1 MQKWNGSISTSDTSD
16 FYRTKV
22 FILKHSYCSKQ
33 LTSLCLNSKSKI
45 CLKWK
50 WMDPIRF
57 AFNWLRPRGK
67 CILRPILKYFKIY
80 FKTTLICVIWIIFD
94 ADTLTP
100 QAFCRTDRSLG
111 AVSFCYLKDVKES
124 FRRSDSDNVIM
135 NQINSYVNGDG
146 GCIIIAK
153 GW

>member
-1 MQKWNGSISTSDTSD
+1 MRRNFTVPYRPNRRQNTSLAGWVNWMQKLNRFISTSD
-16 FYRTKV
+16 FYRTNV
-22 FILKHSYCSKQ
+22 FILKHSHCSKQ

-50 WMDPIRF
+50 WMDPF
-57 AFNWLRPRGK
+57 CFVFNWLRPRGK

-100 QAFCRTDRSLG
+100 LTFCRTDRSLG
-111 AVSFCYLKDVKES
+111 AGFFLLFERCKREFQT
-124 FRRSDSDNVIM
+124 FR
-135 NQINSYVNGDG
+135 
-146 GCIIIAK
+146 
-153 GW
+153 